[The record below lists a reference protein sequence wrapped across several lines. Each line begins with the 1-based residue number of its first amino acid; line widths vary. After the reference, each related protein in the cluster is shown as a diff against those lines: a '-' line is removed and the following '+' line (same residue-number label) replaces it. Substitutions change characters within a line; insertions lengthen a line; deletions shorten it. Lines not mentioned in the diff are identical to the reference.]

1 MISDMAGDKC
11 LSCKKS
17 VLNAKGNTRFKCPN
31 CGEYEIIRCIDCR
44 KRGTKYKCPKC
55 GFEGPN

>member
-1 MISDMAGDKC
+1 MTGEKC

-17 VLNAKGNTRFKCPN
+17 VANDTGSTTFKCPN
-31 CGEYEIIRCIDCR
+31 CGEHIIIRCFDCR
-44 KRGTKYKCPKC
+44 KRATKYKCPKC